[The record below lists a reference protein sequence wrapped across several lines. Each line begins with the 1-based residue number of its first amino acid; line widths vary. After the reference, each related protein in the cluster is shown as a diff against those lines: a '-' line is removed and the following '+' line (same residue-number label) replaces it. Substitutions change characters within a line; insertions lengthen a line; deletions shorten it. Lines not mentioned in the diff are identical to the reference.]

1 MREPRGES
9 VRAIRELGLALR
21 SGPFRVALVLSL
33 IVHLLLLAVIGRWGG
48 AGRERGGGRSIPL
61 MRVRLLA
68 PAPDAVPGTPA
79 GVPEVGPPRRG
90 QP

>member
-1 MREPRGES
+1 MREPRGAS

-33 IVHLLLLAVIGRWGG
+33 IVHLLLLAVVGRWGG
-48 AGRERGGGRSIPL
+48 AGRERGSGRRIPL

-68 PAPDAVPGTPA
+68 PAPAAAPDAPASVPSASPT
-79 GVPEVGPPRRG
+79 RRG